1 MDNEK
6 NKIELKEIVAYEKT
20 QMLPLNFTVSYILT
34 PIYAVVCFLL
44 IGAFAVLMEIDDEK
58 YLVHGL
64 LCLGAMVFISI
75 IFLACVPIV
84 RKKAIKIE
92 IERYDFDTS
101 KEESLEI
108 YDFSTEEFSLK
119 FDKCGMYVNDELFY
133 YNHLNNNVV
142 TGNYLKRVGVY
153 LQFALD
159 EEHRVTLSVNPTT
172 LKMLESLEIKLDN
185 RHILEYILSNKKE
198 AFEQIYNKGYVV
210 ARYK

>member
-1 MDNEK
+1 MDKEK
-6 NKIELKEIVAYEKT
+6 NKIRLKEIVAYEKT

-75 IFLACVPIV
+75 IFLAYVPIV

-119 FDKCGMYVNDELFY
+119 FDKYGMYVNDELFY
-133 YNHLNNNVV
+133 YNHLNKNVV
-142 TGNYLKRVGVY
+142 TENYLKRVGVY

-172 LKMLESLEIKLDN
+172 LKMLESLKIKLDN
-185 RHILEYILSNKKE
+185 RHILDYILSNKKE

-210 ARYK
+210 AR